1 MSLPASAKDEQQ
13 DAAIR
18 AIVADQVSAWD
29 TGDGTRF
36 CQAAAPDISAFNTSG
51 TDMSG
56 KEVFCQRQLQ
66 ILSGI
71 FKGTTKKQVIR
82 RLRFITDD
90 VVVVDI
96 DNEIHGLKATPSGAT
111 LSADGVSRTRLM
123 EVFVRRDGRWLME
136 ERFVISI
143 SSLQNRR
150 ALPGRGI
157 DTRTLQAFMGRRS
170 IANTAVYTAVA
181 DKRIRNIWGK

>member
-1 MSLPASAKDEQQ
+1 
-13 DAAIR
+13 
-18 AIVADQVSAWD
+18 
-29 TGDGTRF
+29 
-36 CQAAAPDISAFNTSG
+36 
-51 TDMSG
+51 MSG

-96 DNEIHGLKATPSGAT
+96 DNEIHELKATPTGAT
-111 LSADGVSRTRLM
+111 PSADGVSRTRLM

-136 ERFVISI
+136 AFY
-143 SSLQNRR
+143 N
-150 ALPGRGI
+150 I
-157 DTRTLQAFMGRRS
+157 DIKS
-170 IANTAVYTAVA
+170 P
-181 DKRIRNIWGK
+181 K

>member
-1 MSLPASAKDEQQ
+1 MMARTLCVLTLLAIMMSLPASAKDEQQ

-96 DNEIHGLKATPSGAT
+96 DNEIHGLKATPTGAT

-136 ERFVISI
+136 AFY
-143 SSLQNRR
+143 N
-150 ALPGRGI
+150 I
-157 DTRTLQAFMGRRS
+157 DIKS
-170 IANTAVYTAVA
+170 P
-181 DKRIRNIWGK
+181 K